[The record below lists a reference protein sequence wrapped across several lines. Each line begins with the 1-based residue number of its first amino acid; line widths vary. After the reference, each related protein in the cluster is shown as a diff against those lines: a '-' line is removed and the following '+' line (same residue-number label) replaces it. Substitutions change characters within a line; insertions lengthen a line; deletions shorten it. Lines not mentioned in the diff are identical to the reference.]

1 MSITCATL
9 ERTTPRE
16 PRVTARPRRTMLDV
30 GRLAAAYAI
39 LWLHTPQ
46 LPALESSK
54 SLGRFAVPFFVLVTI
69 LLVFEGVAR
78 NPERGSWAY
87 VSSRSMRLYLPFL
100 GWSGIYLVFKLIKG
114 WLLPGEPNDYPGVEI
129 LWFGACYHLWFL
141 PFILMVSLLAFA
153 VAKML
158 VVRPGLGPTVFAV
171 TLAAGVLIAVVPIH
185 FARPDSYPELIV
197 NALPATSCGIALA
210 IACQLLG
217 TRVLERRMAT
227 LLGGLVTAVCIAW
240 VWHFGRDRLIETL
253 AGAGFLVFAL
263 APVSG
268 RGFSL
273 LAKAGTLALG
283 IYLSQ
288 VLWIKIVQAV
298 TIKAGFSVTWQ
309 RDVAVFLISAAL
321 STLLA
326 WGLSRCR
333 WTAWLAA

>member
-9 ERTTPRE
+9 EPTTLRE
-16 PRVTARPRRTMLDV
+16 PRVVSRPRRTMLDV

-39 LWLHTPQ
+39 IWVHAAQ
-46 LPALESSK
+46 LPALEGSK
-54 SLGRFAVPFFVLVTI
+54 ALGRFAVPFFVLVTI

-100 GWSGIYLVFKLIKG
+100 GWSGIYLAFKVIKG
-114 WLLPGEPNDYPGVEI
+114 WLLPGEPNDYPGVDI

-158 VVRPGLGPTVFAV
+158 VVRPGLAPAVFAT
-171 TLAAGVLIAVVPIH
+171 TLAAGVLIAVTPMH
-185 FARPDSYPELIV
+185 FVLPDSYADLV
-197 NALPATSCGIALA
+197 LNALPATSCGIALA

-227 LLGGLVTAVCIAW
+227 LGGGLVTAICIAW
-240 VWHFGRDRLIETL
+240 VWYFGRDRLVETL
-253 AGAGFLVFAL
+253 AGVGFLVVAL

-268 RGFSL
+268 RVFSL
-273 LAKAGTLALG
+273 LGKAGVLALG
-283 IYLSQ
+283 IYLSH
-288 VLWIKIVQAV
+288 VLWIKIMQAV
-298 TIKAGFSVTWQ
+298 TVRAGFSASWQ
-309 RDVAVFLISAAL
+309 RDVLVFLVSAVI

-326 WGLSRCR
+326 WALSRWR